1 MAKKRVQKIRFA
13 MNLSS
18 SDVGFKKLH
27 DEFAAIDDEAH
38 EESAATTLKRDLML
52 RILHDYCNPKMVAAP
67 DRTDV
72 VRHSVQHLPALE
84 AQTQAATEMQTKE
97 VRVVSMTMT
106 EGTAEQTKSIDD
118 IFNES
123 MKSFVDFD

>member
-27 DEFAAIDDEAH
+27 DEFAAINDAH

-67 DRTDV
+67 ARTDV
-72 VRHSVQHLPALE
+72 VRQSVRHLPASE
-84 AQTQAATEMQTKE
+84 TQTQAATEMQMKE